1 MPRDYKKERRDY
13 YGYGKYSSVTPEQQ
27 KHRREMAGRKKAKKM
42 VGKCKGEVHHKNH
55 NAQDNRRSNL
65 ACISKSK
72 NRSMNQKK
80 YLSKVHVECQLRS
93 TVEHH

>member
-55 NAQDNRRSNL
+55 NAHELLDLLESQFLHVVCRSL
-65 ACISKSK
+65 
-72 NRSMNQKK
+72 
-80 YLSKVHVECQLRS
+80 VHVLA
-93 TVEHH
+93 